1 MVKCYYTYINLEIR
15 LQVTWSRMNN
25 YTDSLD
31 AEETEP
37 DLFGDILNKDEIYD
51 FFLAIGNISSTYKN
65 CTLTADE

>member
-1 MVKCYYTYINLEIR
+1 
-15 LQVTWSRMNN
+15 MNN